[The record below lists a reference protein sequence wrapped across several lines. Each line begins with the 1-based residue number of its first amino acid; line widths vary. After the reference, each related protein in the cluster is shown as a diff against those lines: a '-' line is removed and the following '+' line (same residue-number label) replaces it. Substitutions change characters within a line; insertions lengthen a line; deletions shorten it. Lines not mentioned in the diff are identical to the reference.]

1 MWIYEGKEFSEEEV
15 DNYFGFVYIITDLG
29 TNKKYVGK
37 KFFTKAKTKIV
48 NKRKKRTRVQSD
60 WLDYFGSNKVLIEE
74 VKVKGQ
80 DNYRREIIKL
90 CQSKGECSY
99 WEAKLQFQYDVLY
112 SEDYYNEWISCKI
125 HKSHLR
131 SKMK

>member
-1 MWIYEGKEFSEEEV
+1 MWYYENNLFDESLIR
-15 DNYFGFVYIITDLG
+15 DYLGFVYIITDLD
-29 TNKKYVGK
+29 TDKKYIGK
-37 KFFTKAKTKIV
+37 KFFTKSKIRMV
-48 NKRKKRTRVQSD
+48 NKKKKRIRIQSD
-60 WLDYFGSNKVLIEE
+60 WLDYFGSNKGLIEE
-74 VKVKGQ
+74 VKLKGS
-80 DNYRREIIKL
+80 DRFKREIIKL
-90 CQSKGECSY
+90 CKSKGECSY

>member
-1 MWIYEGKEFSEEEV
+1 MWYYENALFDESLIT
-15 DNYFGFVYIITDLG
+15 DYLGFVYIITDLD
-29 TNKKYVGK
+29 TDKKYIGK
-37 KFFTKAKTKIV
+37 KFFTKSKIKMV
-48 NKRKKRTRVQSD
+48 NKKKKRIRVQSD

-74 VKVKGQ
+74 VKLKGS
-80 DNYRREIIKL
+80 DRFKREIIKL
-90 CQSKGECSY
+90 CKSKGECSY

-112 SEDYYNEWISCKI
+112 SEDFYNEWISCKI

>member
-1 MWIYEGKEFSEEEV
+1 MWVYEGTEFSEEEAN
-15 DNYFGFVYIITDLG
+15 NYFGFVYVITDLDA
-29 TNKKYVGK
+29 NKKYIGK
-37 KFFTKAKTKIV
+37 KFFTKAKTNIV
-48 NKRKKRTRVQSD
+48 NKKKKRTRVQSD

-80 DNYRREIIKL
+80 DNYRREILKL

-112 SEDYYNEWISCKI
+112 SEDYYNEWIY
-125 HKSHLR
+125 
-131 SKMK
+131 

>member
-1 MWIYEGKEFSEEEV
+1 MWIYEGKEFSEEEA

-74 VKVKGQ
+74 VKIKGQ

-131 SKMK
+131 SKIK

>member
-1 MWIYEGKEFSEEEV
+1 MWVYEGTEFSEEEAN
-15 DNYFGFVYIITDLG
+15 NYFGFVYVITDLDA
-29 TNKKYVGK
+29 NKKYIGK
-37 KFFTKAKTKIV
+37 KFFTKAKTNIV
-48 NKRKKRTRVQSD
+48 NKKKKRTRVQSD

-80 DNYRREIIKL
+80 DNYRREILKL

-112 SEDYYNEWISCKI
+112 SEDYYNEWIYCKI

-131 SKMK
+131 SKLK